1 MSGPYSE
8 QIVARQPALAFQFH
22 FNIHSA
28 APVGAHRT
36 FCNNM
41 KRSYKILV
49 VLSVCVGSIPVA
61 LYGVGYRL
69 YRVPGQAMA
78 PTIPPNS
85 FVIGKISTSSWPE
98 IRRFDL
104 VVYRDPQNRDALR
117 IMRVVGLP
125 GEVVAMP
132 PEGVTVDGDLLSLP
146 VSMELEEVGRSE
158 HNLSQ
163 WQRGV
168 RVSRRSIF
176 VLGDNPKHSRD
187 SRFVGPISLNDVVG
201 KVVSPDN
208 AKWPVKPAQP

>member
-1 MSGPYSE
+1 
-8 QIVARQPALAFQFH
+8 
-22 FNIHSA
+22 
-28 APVGAHRT
+28 
-36 FCNNM
+36 M
-41 KRSYKILV
+41 KRRYKILV
-49 VLSVCVGSIPVA
+49 VLSVCVGAIPVA

-78 PTIPPNS
+78 PTIPQNS

-104 VVYRDPQNRDALR
+104 IIFRDPQNRNTLR

-125 GEVVAMP
+125 GETVAMP
-132 PEGVTVDGDLLSLP
+132 PEGVTINGDLLNLP
-146 VSMELEEVGRSE
+146 VSMKLEEVGRSE

-168 RVSRRSIF
+168 RIPSRSIF
-176 VLGDNPKHSRD
+176 VLGDNPKHSPD
-187 SRFVGPISLNDVVG
+187 SRFVGPISLIDVIG

-208 AKWPVKPAQP
+208 ATWPVKPAQP